1 MTPLSRKAQARLGLV
16 LLDWRAPRW
25 LRSVVDPRLLLIVEM
40 LGLPGNCSQEDW
52 ELELPERLP
61 LVGG

>member
-1 MTPLSRKAQARLGLV
+1 V

-25 LRSVVDPRLLLIVEM
+25 LRSVVDPRLPSVVKM
-40 LGLPGNCSQEDW
+40 LELPGDCSQEDW

-61 LVGG
+61 LVGGKVD